1 MRPSALLG
9 VVAFVAAPTTPRAQQ
24 PPTARDVVAR
34 IKQDIGVPWTE
45 PTVDTFK
52 DGDPATPVTGIAVTM
67 MATFDV
73 LQRAAA
79 RGANL
84 VITHEPTFYD
94 HFDKLD
100 VLEGEHD
107 SVTAAKRAFIREPR
121 LVVVRQQDHR

>member
-1 MRPSALLG
+1 MTRLSPQNSSMWLVGALL
-9 VVAFVAAPTTPRAQQ
+9 ALAPALSAQQ
-24 PPTARDVVAR
+24 PPQPPPLTARDVMQR
-34 IKQDIGVPWTE
+34 IQQNIGVPWTE

-100 VLEGEHD
+100 VLEAEHD
-107 SVTAAKRAFIREPR
+107 SVTAAKRAFIR
-121 LVVVRQQDHR
+121 